1 MISKLTV
8 AFVAF
13 LLCAAAA
20 TTANSQAQVPNK
32 GNAEKVKAPK
42 PAEVKPVDKLDDK
55 VAGNKA
61 NTWFPRISD
70 VQVTPG
76 SRNATLT
83 FKSVLKN
90 VAVIEIGTTAPA
102 ADPNGNLS
110 FSPQAGAFSRFVT
123 LENGRY
129 NLDLEELELRTTYYY
144 IINVFDGNKQRY
156 QDSGSFTTKPQ
167 KVTAKVIF
175 TDLRLFPVALNLV
188 SLYHAKYFFFFD
200 ANLDYAALSRDCFC
214 LGNWFYYV
222 PGRSLLGTVRASNY
236 SGTSFQPEPVELPKG
251 KITLQSQ
258 EVVIENSPD
267 DLSLVI
273 QGLQDANQPARNSNS
288 TQSYTTFA
296 EMVAGRGTAPP
307 SNAPAGTPAAYYNV
321 ARGSFRLSAFP
332 GDSASIPFTLSS
344 LHLRPGNLDGY
355 LSFEISGRIEITRQ

>member
-1 MISKLTV
+1 MIPKLTV
-8 AFVAF
+8 AFAAF

-20 TTANSQAQVPNK
+20 TTANSQALVPNK

-42 PAEVKPVDKLDDK
+42 PAEVEPVDKLDDK

-61 NTWFPRISD
+61 NTWFPGISD

-129 NLDLEELELRTTYYY
+129 NLDLEELELKTTYYY

-156 QDSGSFTTKPQ
+156 QDSGSFTTTSQ
-167 KVTAKVIF
+167 KVTARVIF
-175 TDLRLFPVALNLV
+175 TDLRLFPGALNLT
-188 SLYHAKYFFFFD
+188 SLYAARYVFFFD
-200 ANLDYAALSRDCFC
+200 VNVDYKSLGQYFTGTWPNLVIAE
-214 LGNWFYYV
+214 
-222 PGRSLLGTVRASNY
+222 PGRIQLGTAS
-236 SGTSFQPEPVELPKG
+236 QPVELPKG
-251 KITLQSQ
+251 KISLKGE

-267 DLSLVI
+267 DLVVVV
-273 QGLQDANQPARNSNS
+273 QGLQDADQAPRNPNS
-288 TQSYTTFA
+288 KQSYTTFA
-296 EMVAGRGTAPP
+296 EEVAGRRSAPP
-307 SNAPAGTPAAYYNV
+307 TCLTHPPACQSSEIIYTTRKTIG
-321 ARGSFRLSAFP
+321 LS
-332 GDSASIPFTLSS
+332 L
-344 LHLRPGNLDGY
+344 
-355 LSFEISGRIEITRQ
+355 